1 MKFIRSLFLLCFVFS
16 PSLIFAQNANVVD
29 RIVADVDGEI
39 ILDSEVNALVYNA
52 LREQNMQP
60 TQELVMQIWQDALNE
75 LINQKVLLS
84 AAKQDTTL
92 KVEESEVDQRL
103 DRQINQMISQLGGT
117 EKLEAEY
124 GKSVFQIKADYRDI
138 MRDQIL
144 VQQYRSKRI
153 EGLKITPSEVRDY
166 FNKLPLDSIPPIPE
180 TARLA
185 HIVRLPKI
193 LDTAK
198 NNARMLAQAVRD
210 SLLAG
215 KRIEDL
221 AKRYSDDPGS
231 KNAGG
236 RGQAK
241 LSELVPEFSAVAS
254 SLPRGA
260 YSQVFETQFGMHVMR
275 VNSLVGDQLDYSH
288 VLIKI
293 DDRNADPTEA
303 NAFLKQLRD
312 SILTHKVP
320 FEAIA
325 KRHSQDPSSAPF
337 GGYVINPQSGARD
350 LNIAALSP
358 SWKRALAK
366 ISTGQLSEPEVTEL
380 SDGRKAWHIVLIQK
394 KTPSHKLNLNDDYQ
408 TIEDVALQSKQEQVL
423 QRLIV
428 RLRQQTYIRLYE

>member
-1 MKFIRSLFLLCFVFS
+1 MKYILSLFLFS
-16 PSLIFAQNANVVD
+16 FFALQSLNAQVVD

-39 ILDSEVNALVYNA
+39 ILDSEVNALVFSA
-52 LREQNMQP
+52 LREQRIQP
-60 TQELVMQIWQDALNE
+60 TQAIVSQFWKEALQE

-92 KVEESEVDQRL
+92 KVEDRMVEDRL
-103 DRQINQMISQLGGT
+103 DRQINQMSEQMGGT
-117 EKLEAEY
+117 DKLEAEY
-124 GKSVFQIKADYRDI
+124 GKSVMQIKSDYRDI
-138 MRDQIL
+138 VRDQL
-144 VQQYRSKRI
+144 LMQQFRSKRTDNV
-153 EGLKITPSEVRDY
+153 KITPSEVRDY

-180 TARLA
+180 TVRIA

-193 LDTAK
+193 SETAR
-198 NNARMLAQAVRD
+198 NNARMMAQVVRD

-231 KNAGG
+231 KNTGG
-236 RGQAK
+236 RGTAK
-241 LSELVPEFSAVAS
+241 LSELVPEFSAIATL
-254 SLPRGA
+254 LPRGA
-260 YSQVFETQFGMHVMR
+260 ISQVFETQFGMHVMR
-275 VNSLVGDQLDYSH
+275 VNSLEGDQLDYSH

-303 NAFLKQLRD
+303 VAFLKQLRD
-312 SILTHKVP
+312 SIITHQVP

-325 KRHSQDPSSAPF
+325 KRQSQDPNSAPF

-350 LNIAALSP
+350 LNLAALTP

-366 ISTGQLSEPEVTEL
+366 IQVGQISEPEATEL
-380 SDGRKAWHIVLIQK
+380 SDDRRAWHIVLLQK
-394 KTPSHKLNLNDDYQ
+394 KTPSHKLNLNDDYK

-423 QRLIV
+423 QTLV
-428 RLRQQTYIRLYE
+428 NRLRQKTYIRIYE

>member
-1 MKFIRSLFLLCFVFS
+1 MKFLFPFVLAFFFSLS
-16 PSLIFAQNANVVD
+16 SLSAQTVVD

-39 ILDSEVNALVYNA
+39 ILDSEVNALVFNA
-52 LREQNMQP
+52 LREQQVEP
-60 TQELVMQIWQDALNE
+60 TQEVIMQVWKDALNE

-84 AAKQDTTL
+84 AAKQDTTI
-92 KVEESEVDQRL
+92 KIEDRAVEERL
-103 DRQINQMISQLGGT
+103 DRQIGQMAAQLGGN

-124 GKSVFQIKADYRDI
+124 GKSILQIKADYRDI
-138 MRDQIL
+138 MRDQMM
-144 VQQYRSKRI
+144 VQEYRGKKVDGI
-153 EGLKITPSEVRDY
+153 KITPSEVRDY

-193 LDTAK
+193 SETAK

-231 KNAGG
+231 KNTGG
-236 RGQAK
+236 RGTAK

-260 YSQVFETQFGMHVMR
+260 ISQVFQTQFGMHVMR
-275 VNSLVGDQLDYSH
+275 VNSLDGDQLDYSH

-293 DDRNADPTEA
+293 DDRSADPAEA
-303 NAFLKQLRD
+303 VAFLKQLRD
-312 SILTHKVP
+312 SIQTHKVP

-325 KRHSQDPSSAPF
+325 KRHSQDPNSAPF
-337 GGYVINPQSGARD
+337 GGYVVNPQSGARD

-366 ISTGQLSEPEVTEL
+366 VQIGQISEPEASEL
-380 SDGRKAWHIVLIQK
+380 SDGRKAWHIVWLQK
-394 KTPSHKLNLNDDYQ
+394 KTPQHKLNLNDDFK
-408 TIEDVALQSKQEQVL
+408 TVEDVALQSKQEQVL
-423 QRLIV
+423 QSLIG
-428 RLRQQTYIRLYE
+428 RLRQQTYIRIYE